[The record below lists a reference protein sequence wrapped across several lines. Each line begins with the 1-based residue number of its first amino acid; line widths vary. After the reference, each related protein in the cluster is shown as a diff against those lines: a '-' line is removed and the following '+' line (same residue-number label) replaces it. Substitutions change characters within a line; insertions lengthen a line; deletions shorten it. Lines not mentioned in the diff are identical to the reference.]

1 MHTRSVTLFALRGA
15 IPKLAMAPKPN
26 FRFTTVVVTLLS
38 LGLAVCGYLSIQ
50 QQITYRLPSDG
61 VAWVDSANGV
71 QAWLVTPS
79 SAAEA
84 SGIHQ
89 GDVLRAIDGTPVAKA
104 DEVAR
109 TVYQAGIG
117 AKLAYE
123 LDRGGKSVEAQ
134 VTVLPER
141 DPYSLRGYLDAVGLI
156 YLFIGAFILLRRW
169 EAPKSWH
176 FYLFCLTSF
185 VLYCFHYTGKLNS
198 FDQTVYWLNVA
209 ASLLQPAIFL
219 HFCLTFPK
227 PVPALRQRR
236 WWALFVYLPAAL
248 LGAFYLLA
256 ARGPLNAVREAFW
269 LADRASSL
277 YLAAFFILGG
287 VVLEGSYRK
296 SRTPLRR
303 QQLKWVTRGT
313 YVAIVPFAALYAIPY
328 FLGINPAPWMKLSAL
343 TLIFLPLTFGYALV
357 RYRLMDV
364 DIIFRRGIAYT
375 VATAV
380 IIGAY
385 FALIGLFADYF
396 RSQVR
401 DLGRGGWILALMVTA
416 VLFQPFVNWIQGR
429 LNRFFNPERY
439 DYRQTLLQFA
449 RELTSELRVSRLL
462 DQVTERLAE
471 TLDVEKVAVILASDE
486 GRTTLAA
493 ARGTTVSESADFSFL
508 GPANSELS
516 KGYLF
521 FESVRRVLGV
531 SPGAQTTIEQ
541 LDLHYY
547 LPFRIK
553 ERTLGYLG
561 LGKTRQGGYLSSDD
575 VDLLKTIAGYV
586 SIALE
591 NARLYESV
599 EHQALEQRALRNFSE
614 SIIESISAGVLSLNL
629 EGEIESWNSAM
640 EQLYGLK
647 RSEAVGRHLSEVFPP
662 ELLGEIPEPGK
673 APGAHSLYKFRL
685 TTAAGRGLVVN
696 ISATPLADQS
706 GRVIGGLL
714 IFNDLTERV
723 NLEDQLIQADKLS
736 SIGLMAAGVAHE
748 VNTPLAVIASQ
759 GQMLM
764 RQASPDD
771 PRWRTLEK
779 MVKQAFRASEIV
791 NSLLK
796 FSRVS
801 GSEFSEIDLNKVIQ
815 ETVSLVEPMLKTS
828 KVSLNLQL
836 ASELPQVWG
845 NSGKLQQVFMNL
857 VVNARDAMPRGGEL
871 TMVTE
876 RENGVVRVEVCD
888 TGVGI
893 EPNHLTKIF
902 DPFFTTKAKSRGT
915 GLGLAVSYGII
926 REHSGTVAVES
937 QPGRGST
944 FRLEFP
950 ALRKTVH
957 AL

>member
-1 MHTRSVTLFALRGA
+1 
-15 IPKLAMAPKPN
+15 MAPKPN
-26 FRFTTVVVTLLS
+26 FRFITVLVTLLS
-38 LGLAVCGYLSIQ
+38 VGLTVCGYLNVR
-50 QQITYRLPSDG
+50 QQIAYHLPSDG
-61 VAWVDSANGV
+61 VEWVDSASGV
-71 QAWLVTPS
+71 QAWLISPG
-79 SAAEA
+79 SAGETA
-84 SGIHQ
+84 GIRR
-89 GDVLRAIDGTPVAKA
+89 GDILKAIDGAEAVKA

-109 TVYQAGIG
+109 SVYEAGIG
-117 AKLAYE
+117 SKLAYE
-123 LDRGGKSVEAQ
+123 LDRGGHAIETQ
-134 VTVLPER
+134 VTVEPER
-141 DPYSLRGYLDAVGLI
+141 ESFPLRAYLDVVGLI
-156 YLFIGAFILLRRW
+156 YLVIGVFILLRRW

-185 VLYCFHYTGKLNS
+185 VLYSFHYTGKLNS
-198 FDQTVYWLNVA
+198 FDQAVYWLNVA
-209 ASLLQPAIFL
+209 AGLLQPAIFL

-227 PVPALRQRR
+227 PLPALRQRHR
-236 WWALFVYLPAAL
+236 WAVLIYLPGAL
-248 LGAFYLLA
+248 LGAVYVLA
-256 ARGPLNAVREAFW
+256 ASGPLNAVREALW
-269 LADRASSL
+269 LADRAGSL

-287 VVLEGSYRK
+287 VVLERSYRQ
-296 SRTPLRR
+296 SRTPLRK

-343 TLIFLPLTFGYALV
+343 TLIFLPLTFGYALI

-375 VATAV
+375 LATAV
-380 IIGAY
+380 IVGAY
-385 FALIGLFADYF
+385 FALIGLFADFF

-401 DLGRGGWILALMVTA
+401 DLGRGGWVLALMVTA
-416 VLFQPFVNWIQGR
+416 VVFQPFVNWIQGR

-439 DYRQTLLQFA
+439 DYRQTLLNFA
-449 RELTSELRVSRLL
+449 RELTAELRVDRLL

-471 TLDVEKVAVILASDE
+471 TLDVEKVAVILASAE
-486 GRTTLAA
+486 GRMSIAA
-493 ARGTTVSESADFSFL
+493 GRGTAALASPNFSFL
-508 GPANSELS
+508 DPVNSELA

-521 FESVRRVLGV
+521 FESVRGVLGV
-531 SPGAQTTIEQ
+531 SPGAQATIER

-547 LPFRIK
+547 LPFKIK
-553 ERTLGYLG
+553 DRTLGYLG
-561 LGKTRQGGYLSSDD
+561 LGKTRQGGYLSSED

-599 EHQALEQRALRNFSE
+599 ERQAVEQRALRDFSE
-614 SIIESISAGVLSLNL
+614 SIIESISAGVLSLNF
-629 EGEIESWNSAM
+629 EGRIESWNSGM

-647 RSEAVGRHLSEVFPP
+647 RSEAVGRQLSEVFPT
-662 ELLGEIPEPGK
+662 ELLTEIPAHGK
-673 APGAHSLYKFRL
+673 APEAHSLYKFRL
-685 TTAAGRGLVVN
+685 ITATGRSLVVN
-696 ISATPLADQS
+696 VSATPLADLRGQ
-706 GRVIGGLL
+706 VIGGLL

-723 NLEDQLIQADKLS
+723 SLEDQLIQADKLS

-748 VNTPLAVIASQ
+748 VNTPLSVIASQ

-771 PRWRTLEK
+771 PRWPALEK

-801 GSEFSEIDLNKVIQ
+801 GSEFTEIDLNKVIQ
-815 ETVSLVEPMLKTS
+815 ETLSLVEPMLKTS

-871 TMVTE
+871 TLVTE
-876 RENGVVRVEVCD
+876 RENGVVRAEVCD

-893 EPNHLTKIF
+893 EPDHLTKVF

-926 REHSGTVAVES
+926 REHSGNVVVES

-957 AL
+957 V